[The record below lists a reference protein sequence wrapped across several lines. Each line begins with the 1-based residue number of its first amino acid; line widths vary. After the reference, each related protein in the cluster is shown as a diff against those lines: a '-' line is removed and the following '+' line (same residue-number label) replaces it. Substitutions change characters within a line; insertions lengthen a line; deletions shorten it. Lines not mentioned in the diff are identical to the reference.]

1 MPSYIIYET
10 TITDDSWR
18 VEYGEKVG
26 PLLAKHGGK
35 VIVRDR
41 APARIEGSRSLPSVV
56 VVIEFPTRAAAEAW
70 HNDPAY
76 KPLHELRNTG
86 SSAEVVLVDSL

>member
-41 APARIEGSRSLPSVV
+41 TPARIEGSRSLPSVV

>member
-10 TITDDSWR
+10 TITDDAWR
-18 VEYGEKVG
+18 AEYGQKVG

-41 APARIEGSRSLPSVV
+41 ESERIEGSRALPSVV
-56 VVIEFPTRAAAEAW
+56 VVIEFPTRAAAKAW
-70 HNDPAY
+70 HDDPEY

-86 SSAEVVLVDSL
+86 ASAEVVLVDSL

>member
-86 SSAEVVLVDSL
+86 SSAEVVLVDNL

>member
-10 TITDDSWR
+10 TITDDAWR
-18 VEYGEKVG
+18 APYGEKVG

-41 APARIEGSRSLPSVV
+41 TPERIEGNRALPSVV

-70 HNDPAY
+70 HSDPDY